1 MPQALLT
8 IMFFVKEHYIGPTD
22 GTFWMPPAASSGAHE
37 VDWLIRLLLYV
48 CMFFF
53 ALIVSLLVTFVV
65 TYRRGRVGGPQPS
78 AAHSLPLELAWTAI
92 PLAILIT
99 IFFFGFRGFVNLM
112 TPAEDAYEI
121 QVTGQKW
128 AWLFTYP
135 SGYVDKDLHVPVDT
149 PVSLTL
155 TSNDVIHSLFVPAF
169 RLKRDAVPGRYTR
182 TWFAADRVGRF
193 DLFCAEYCGEGHSRM
208 HAYVIVQPKEE
219 YRKWLA
225 DASAFL
231 DRLPPAQA
239 GRKVFEAQ
247 GCAQCHTVDGTAGIG
262 PSLKNVFGAKQV
274 LQDGASV
281 VADENYIRES
291 VMDPQAR
298 IAAGFQPVMPTFKG
312 RLKDKEITVL
322 IAYLKSISDKGKEGK
337 NP

>member
-112 TPAEDAYEI
+112 TPVEDAYEI

-182 TWFAADRVGRF
+182 TWFAADRVGKF

-219 YRKWLA
+219 YRKCLEPHGFKTQRY
-225 DASAFL
+225 DENVVHNMQSV
-231 DRLPPAQA
+231 
-239 GRKVFEAQ
+239 VFKTPENINRDKLIEHMKKNGIEA
-247 GCAQCHTVDGTAGIG
+247 TIGTYCLSGTTYYRG
-262 PSLKNVFGAKQV
+262 KYNQV
-274 LQDGASV
+274 LDNASFLERTTLTLPCFEGV
-281 VADENYIRES
+281 NVER
-291 VMDPQAR
+291 VC
-298 IAAGFQPVMPTFKG
+298 AAIIKC
-312 RLKDKEITVL
+312 
-322 IAYLKSISDKGKEGK
+322 
-337 NP
+337 